1 MKKITF
7 SAFALLLAFASF
19 SQTEQGRILVGVGS
33 NLSFSSQSFEGSDD
47 NFNTFSAGLGGGYFL
62 IDNFVAGANIS
73 FSRSTSEAANFT
85 SNSFGVG
92 PFVRY
97 YYEQFFAEA
106 GVSFSESS
114 SEDDF
119 FESDS
124 SSNRVNL
131 GLGYAAFIND
141 YIAVEPELNY
151 SIGGGDSDGVNIFSL
166 RVGLAIYLP

>member
-7 SAFALLLAFASF
+7 SAFALLLAFTSF

-33 NLSFSSQSFEGSDD
+33 DLRFSSQSFEGSDD
-47 NFNTFSAGLGGGYFL
+47 NFNTFSVGLGGGYLL
-62 IDNFVAGANIS
+62 IANFVAGANIGE
-73 FSRSTSEAANFT
+73 FS
-85 SNSFGVG
+85 SNSFGIG

-106 GVSFSESS
+106 GVNFSESS
-114 SEDDF
+114 SESDF

-124 SSNRVNL
+124 SLNQVNL

-141 YIAVEPELNY
+141 YIAVEPSLNY
-151 SIGGGDSDGVNIFSL
+151 SIGGGDVDGQNTFSL
-166 RVGLAIYLP
+166 NVGFAIYLP